1 MKLYQVS
8 TKYGR
13 SPYQLAAYV
22 EADSPKQ
29 AVRKYAGAFYDEN
42 VADGMKYRA
51 AKTELP
57 SNFFEMADCCRPQYV
72 RSAIAK

>member
-8 TKYGR
+8 TKYGC

-29 AVRKYAGAFYDEN
+29 AVRKYAGALYDEN
-42 VADGMKYRA
+42 VKDGMKYRA
-51 AKTELP
+51 TKAELP
-57 SNFFEMADCCRPQYV
+57 SNFFEMADYCRPQYI
-72 RSAIAK
+72 RSAVAE

>member
-1 MKLYQVS
+1 MNLYQVS

-13 SPYQLAAYV
+13 SPYQLVAYV

-29 AVRKYAGAFYDEN
+29 AVRKYAGALYDEN

-51 AKTELP
+51 TKTELP
-57 SNFFEMADCCRPQYV
+57 SYFWNMADYCRPQYI
-72 RSAIAK
+72 RSAVAK